1 MIFIL
6 IFSALL
12 FLLNILSL
20 KANDD
25 IFFNYNVKPLKF
37 LKIDENMIN
46 LIISIIKTSEHDTI
60 KLIMKSEIFAG
71 TIFNFTRSNNIS
83 FVDPLIENILYNETN
98 PFLDKAIDLLKY
110 DDSSVLVYIKKIL
123 NYINSNN
130 KNDTDFNI
138 ILNNL

>member
-98 PFLDKAIDLLKY
+98 PFLDKEIDLLKY

>member
-25 IFFNYNVKPLKF
+25 IYFNYNVKPLKF

-46 LIISIIKTSEHDTI
+46 LIISIIKTNEHDTI

>member
-1 MIFIL
+1 
-6 IFSALL
+6 
-12 FLLNILSL
+12 
-20 KANDD
+20 
-25 IFFNYNVKPLKF
+25 
-37 LKIDENMIN
+37 
-46 LIISIIKTSEHDTI
+46 
-60 KLIMKSEIFAG
+60 MKSEIFAG

>member
-46 LIISIIKTSEHDTI
+46 LIISIIKKVNMI
-60 KLIMKSEIFAG
+60 
-71 TIFNFTRSNNIS
+71 
-83 FVDPLIENILYNETN
+83 PLN
-98 PFLDKAIDLLKY
+98 
-110 DDSSVLVYIKKIL
+110 
-123 NYINSNN
+123 
-130 KNDTDFNI
+130 
-138 ILNNL
+138 

>member
-1 MIFIL
+1 
-6 IFSALL
+6 
-12 FLLNILSL
+12 L

-37 LKIDENMIN
+37 LEIDENMIN

>member
-6 IFSALL
+6 IFYALL

-46 LIISIIKTSEHDTI
+46 LIISIIKSSEHDTI

-110 DDSSVLVYIKKIL
+110 DDSIKMIL
-123 NYINSNN
+123 
-130 KNDTDFNI
+130 
-138 ILNNL
+138 ILILY